1 MRSAFVHRHPL
12 LRALLALLLFAGLL
26 STAAATHAGLAA
38 GHSVAAATDS
48 AASDLDASELDD
60 TASAQ
65 DDAEHDTLHIP
76 DALTMSRAVLAD
88 SRPLTSHAMPLQWH
102 ASAALRPP
110 IA

>member
-1 MRSAFVHRHPL
+1 MRSAFVHRRPL

-48 AASDLDASELDD
+48 AASDLDASE
-60 TASAQ
+60 Q
-65 DDAEHDTLHIP
+65 DDAEHDTLDIP

-102 ASAALRPP
+102 ASSALRPP